1 MFLSTIQKGDKE
13 MVNKSFNNGGKPTTN
28 MAMPKKQ
35 FKFPSRMMIS
45 SYCTAFMLTLFS
57 TVSAFANGGN
67 NVVDTST
74 ISEILGNMISVVG
87 TIFTAVGIILA
98 VYSVGQLILAFK
110 NEDPDSKSR
119 ASTLL
124 VVAIILI
131 AFPAI
136 VEGLDLTSYL

>member
-1 MFLSTIQKGDKE
+1 
-13 MVNKSFNNGGKPTTN
+13 MVNKLIKTEGNSTDLET
-28 MAMPKKQ
+28 PKR
-35 FKFPSRMMIS
+35 FPINRMMIS
-45 SYCTAFMLTLFS
+45 SYCTAFMLTAIS
-57 TVSAFANGGN
+57 TVSALADG
-67 NVVDTST
+67 VVDTST

-110 NEDPDSKSR
+110 NEDADSKSR

-124 VVAIILI
+124 IVSIILI

-136 VEGLDLTSYL
+136 VEGLDLVGYLN